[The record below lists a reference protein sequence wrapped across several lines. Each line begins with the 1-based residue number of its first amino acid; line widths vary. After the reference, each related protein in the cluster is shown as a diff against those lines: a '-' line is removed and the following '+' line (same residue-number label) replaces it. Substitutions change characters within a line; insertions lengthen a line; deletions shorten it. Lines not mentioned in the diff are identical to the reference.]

1 MSDFIK
7 NTERIKTLYNFV
19 YGNNS
24 GGVNS
29 TKNMLNERRDFMT
42 YDEFVEKAH
51 KIHKNPD
58 GTPKYTGYDNK
69 ENRDNWV
76 GYRKTKDIKLKCP
89 HQHEF
94 KVTARFHVPLLTYP
108 HQAQGCPICKKK
120 EEDDK
125 RYNEF
130 VEKAKE
136 IHKNPDGTPEYSG
149 YEDVKKVW
157 GGQVRNTPTIKLYC
171 GKKLD
176 NFPDGHL
183 NNFKDEPHGEFV
195 VTPKNHINNLS
206 SGCPICD
213 GNHDNKYTWLDK
225 VIKKKFHKKDGK
237 LRYNYTDTNYISAHK
252 DVKITCPKKNHG
264 EFLQTPN
271 DHLFKNHGCP
281 ICRASKGE
289 QALNEYLVTN
299 GFGSRI
305 PGKTFSDC
313 VGHPS
318 SKGTCR
324 RLPFDFYLPE
334 QKIVIEID
342 GEGHFYGNFRGNT
355 EIEKF
360 ERQKQYDTK
369 KDEFVRKNK
378 GEVLDNGEIINYLIR
393 IAYLDGN
400 TEKVIKDFKNAFKK
414 IKKNPPK
421 GYEPIIYSDG
431 YPNPNTKPE
440 PEPVLDTPEDF
451 EKIEND
457 KNLKENI
464 SRIKQMMGLI
474 NEYIDIPYDEKEN
487 TGSTEN
493 KPIELIG
500 GLKQDP
506 PEIDKPPAWKKEN
519 NTIQLFNRD
528 RLNFR
533 NFIQNILP
541 NVNLKFLG
549 GGAIGVAFVPIGNYT
564 LPTDFTQNNFY
575 GVIPPKNTPVVFKF
589 TANSTEVKKIKNLIE
604 KPNNPGLVNYYWI
617 KEVDLPSE
625 LQYSTTYG
633 PSKDLSK
640 DERKTQWIKQE
651 TNRYWETPE
660 PQRKDF
666 KLTPKEI
673 KAGERKLNNELL
685 RKQKEKRTKFKKLYI
700 VCLDKINRIPP
711 ELKPI
716 LNFCFRY
723 YYWIQFEHKKENVK
737 GYRNFKP
744 ISVIRSNYLNDR
756 AMRYFYY
763 KIVLRKDV
771 EYGTMSS
778 NQPTYEEFV
787 QWFPKL
793 LSAIEKVY
801 RVGKAK
807 TFDLHDGNMGL
818 DDNGNI
824 VFFDVY
830 V

>member
-1 MSDFIK
+1 MSDNIED
-7 NTERIKTLYNFV
+7 TERIKTLYNFV

-24 GGVNS
+24 GGLNS
-29 TKNMLNERRDFMT
+29 TQNILNERTATMT
-42 YDEFVEKAH
+42 YDEFVDKAK
-51 KIHKNPD
+51 KIHGD
-58 GTPKYTGYDNK
+58 KYEGYYNYENK
-69 ENRDNWV
+69 ENWRGIRNSH
-76 GYRKTKDIKLKCP
+76 YFELFC
-89 HQHEF
+89 
-94 KVTARFHVPLLTYP
+94 
-108 HQAQGCPICKKK
+108 
-120 EEDDK
+120 
-125 RYNEF
+125 NETP
-130 VEKAKE
+130 
-136 IHKNPDGTPEYSG
+136 PDFPE
-149 YEDVKKVW
+149 
-157 GGQVRNTPTIKLYC
+157 
-171 GKKLD
+171 
-176 NFPDGHL
+176 H
-183 NNFKDEPHGEFV
+183 PHGEFEV
-195 VTPKNHINNLS
+195 SPRKHIEMAR
-206 SGCPICD
+206 GCDVCT
-213 GNHDNKYTWLDK
+213 GRRNTKYTWLQKIKDKKLHQDTEGNFIYNYDK
-225 VIKKKFHKKDGK
+225 VPFNIKDKD
-237 LRYNYTDTNYISAHK
+237 YVTIW
-252 DVKITCPKKNHG
+252 CPKPNHG
-264 EFLQTPN
+264 DFPQRVS
-271 DHLFKNHGCP
+271 HHSYGSGCP
-281 ICRASKGE
+281 KCSESKGE
-289 QALNEYLVTN
+289 KSLETHLINQGISYTRPQEFPNC
-299 GFGSRI
+299 
-305 PGKTFSDC
+305 K
-313 VGHPS
+313 
-318 SKGTCR
+318 SKKCR
-324 RLPFDFYLPE
+324 PLRFDFYL
-334 QKIVIEID
+334 KDYKTLVEID
-342 GEGHFYGNFRGNT
+342 GEFHFSKVISGYNFDDHIDNDRIKNDFVKS
-355 EIEKF
+355 EE
-360 ERQKQYDTK
+360 TK
-369 KDEFVRKNK
+369 DP
-378 GEVLDNGEIINYLIR
+378 EVKYLIR
-393 IAYLDGN
+393 IAYLGGD
-400 TEKVIKDFKNAFKK
+400 TKK
-414 IKKNPPK
+414 IIENFDNLFAKIQKNPPE
-421 GYEPIIYSDG
+421 GPIIYSDG
-431 YPNPNTKPE
+431 YPNPNTNTKPK
-440 PEPVLDTPEDF
+440 PVLDNPEDF

-457 KNLKENI
+457 KNLNENI

-575 GVIPPKNTPVVFKF
+575 GVIPPENTPVVFKF
-589 TANSTEVKKIKNLIE
+589 TANSTEVEKIKNLIE

-633 PSKDLSK
+633 PSKDVPK
-640 DERKTQWIKQE
+640 DERRTQWIKQV
-651 TNRYWETPE
+651 TGRYWDTPE

-666 KLTPKEI
+666 KLTPQEI
-673 KAGERKLNNELL
+673 KAGERKFDNIIL

-737 GYRNFKP
+737 DYRNFKP

-756 AMRYFYY
+756 AMQYFYY
-763 KIVLRKDV
+763 KIALRKDV
-771 EYGTMSS
+771 ENRTMSS
-778 NQPTYEEFV
+778 NLPTYEEFV

-793 LSAIEKVY
+793 LLAIEKVY
-801 RVGKAK
+801 SVGKAK

>member
-1 MSDFIK
+1 MSDNIED
-7 NTERIKTLYNFV
+7 TERIKTLYNFV

-24 GGVNS
+24 GGLNS
-29 TKNMLNERRDFMT
+29 TKNILNERRDTMT
-42 YDEFVEKAH
+42 YDEFVDKAK
-51 KIHKNPD
+51 KIHRDKYEGYYDYENEKNWSGISKSKYIKLFCNETPPD
-58 GTPKYTGYDNK
+58 FPEHPHGEFEVPPDKHIYTPRGCDVCTGVRNTKYTWLQKVIDRKGSNNTIDGKLIYKYDK
-69 ENRDNWV
+69 V
-76 GYRKTKDIKLKCP
+76 PYDIKDDNEVQIGCPIHRYFPQKVSTHTRNHGCPDCAQDKRLTRLLKGGWNKDTKEKWLEKIKISRFHKNDEGGLQYNYDDVDYENAITDVIIKCP
-89 HQHEF
+89 KHGQFLKKPYKH
-94 KVTARFHVPLLTYP
+94 TAG
-108 HQAQGCPICKKK
+108 QGCPICK
-120 EEDDK
+120 
-125 RYNEF
+125 
-130 VEKAKE
+130 
-136 IHKNPDGTPEYSG
+136 G
-149 YEDVKKVW
+149 
-157 GGQVRNTPTIKLYC
+157 
-171 GKKLD
+171 
-176 NFPDGHL
+176 
-183 NNFKDEPHGEFV
+183 
-195 VTPKNHINNLS
+195 
-206 SGCPICD
+206 
-213 GNHDNKYTWLDK
+213 
-225 VIKKKFHKKDGK
+225 
-237 LRYNYTDTNYISAHK
+237 
-252 DVKITCPKKNHG
+252 
-264 EFLQTPN
+264 
-271 DHLFKNHGCP
+271 
-281 ICRASKGE
+281 SKGE
-289 QALNEYLVTN
+289 EVLNDYLREI

-305 PGKTFSDC
+305 PEQTFSDC

-318 SKGTCR
+318 SKGKCHE
-324 RLPFDFYLPE
+324 LPFDFYLPE
-334 QKIVIEID
+334 QKIVIEVD
-342 GEGHFYGNFRGNT
+342 GEGHFYSNFRGNT

-360 ERQKQYDTK
+360 EKKKQYDTIK
-369 KDEFVRKNK
+369 NEFVRKNK
-378 GEVLDNGEIINYLIR
+378 GKKLKNGKSINYLIR

-400 TEKVIKDFKNAFKK
+400 TEKVIEDFKNAFKK
-414 IKKNPPK
+414 IKINPPE

-431 YPNPNTKPE
+431 YPNPNTK

-464 SRIKQMMGLI
+464 SRIKKMMGLI

-549 GGAIGVAFVPIGNYT
+549 GGAIGVAFIPIGNYT

-575 GVIPPKNTPVVFKF
+575 GTIPPENTPVVFKF
-589 TANSTEVKKIKNLIE
+589 TANSTEVEKIKNLIE

-633 PSKDLSK
+633 PSKDVLK
-640 DERKTQWIKQE
+640 NERKTQWIKQD
-651 TNRYWETPE
+651 TRRYWDTPE

-666 KLTPKEI
+666 KLTPQEF
-673 KAGERKLNNELL
+673 KAGERKFDNIIL

-723 YYWIQFEHKKENVK
+723 YYWIQFEHKKENVFD
-737 GYRNFKP
+737 YRNYKP

-763 KIVLRKDV
+763 KIALRKDV
-771 EYGTMSS
+771 ENRTMSS

-793 LSAIEKVY
+793 LSAIEKIYSVD
-801 RVGKAK
+801 KAK

>member
-24 GGVNS
+24 GGVDS
-29 TKNMLNERRDFMT
+29 TQNILNEVAKMT
-42 YDEFVEKAH
+42 YDEFVKEAH
-51 KIHKNPD
+51 KRHKKPD
-58 GTPKYTGYDNK
+58 GTPKYTGYDNE
-69 ENRDNWV
+69 ENKDNWNGTRSKKKIILFCHETPTDFPEHPHGKFKV
-76 GYRKTKDIKLKCP
+76 LPASHLYDESGCDVCSKNKRITKYTWLQKVIDQKGSNNTMDGKLIYKYDKVPYDIKSTDEVQIFCPIKGHGYFPQEVSKHSDGHGCPKCARDKNITKLLIFNKDTKWNTDTKETWIEKIKNSSFHKNEEGGLKYNYDDVKYENSKSGVTINCP
-89 HQHEF
+89 KHGPFPQEPRQH
-94 KVTARFHVPLLTYP
+94 TAG
-108 HQAQGCPICKKK
+108 QGCPICRGSKG
-120 EEDDK
+120 EE
-125 RYNEF
+125 
-130 VEKAKE
+130 V
-136 IHKNPDGTPEYSG
+136 
-149 YEDVKKVW
+149 
-157 GGQVRNTPTIKLYC
+157 L
-171 GKKLD
+171 
-176 NFPDGHL
+176 
-183 NNFKDEPHGEFV
+183 
-195 VTPKNHINNLS
+195 
-206 SGCPICD
+206 
-213 GNHDNKYTWLDK
+213 
-225 VIKKKFHKKDGK
+225 
-237 LRYNYTDTNYISAHK
+237 
-252 DVKITCPKKNHG
+252 
-264 EFLQTPN
+264 N
-271 DHLFKNHGCP
+271 DHLRK
-281 ICRASKGE
+281 I
-289 QALNEYLVTN
+289 

-305 PGKTFSDC
+305 PGKRFSDC

-318 SKGTCR
+318 SKGACR
-324 RLPFDFYLPE
+324 TLPFDFYLPE
-334 QKIVIEID
+334 QKIVIEVD
-342 GEGHFYGNFRGNT
+342 GEGHFDPNYRKGHNDYT
-355 EIEKF
+355 K
-360 ERQKQYDTK
+360 QKQYDTIK
-369 KDEFVRKNK
+369 NEFVRENK
-378 GEVLDNGEIINYLIR
+378 GKPLENGEIINYLIR
-393 IAYLDGN
+393 IPYLNRN
-400 TEKVIKDFKNAFKK
+400 TKKVIEDFENAFEK
-414 IKKNPPK
+414 IKENPPE
-421 GYEPIIYSDG
+421 GYDPIIYSDG
-431 YPNPNTKPE
+431 YPDPDSDPNTKPE
-440 PEPVLDTPEDF
+440 PALNTPEDF

-464 SRIKQMMGLI
+464 SRIRKMMGLI

-493 KPIELIG
+493 KPIQLIG

-506 PEIDKPPAWKKEN
+506 PEIDKPPVWKKEN

-575 GVIPPKNTPVVFKF
+575 GVIPQGNTPVVFKF
-589 TANSTEVKKIKNLIE
+589 TANSSEVEKIKNLID

-633 PSKDLSK
+633 PSKDVLK
-640 DERKTQWIKQE
+640 DERRTQWIKQRLG
-651 TNRYWETPE
+651 RYWDTPE

-666 KLTPKEI
+666 KLTPEEI
-673 KAGERKLNNELL
+673 KTGERKLNKILL
-685 RKQKEKRTKFKKLYI
+685 RKQEEKRTKFKKLYI

-711 ELKPI
+711 KLKQI

-756 AMRYFYY
+756 VMQYFYY

-771 EYGTMSS
+771 ENLTMSS

-793 LSAIEKVY
+793 LLAIEKVY
-801 RVGKAK
+801 SVGKAK